1 MKVLNERKL
10 NIITAIIIFV
20 LAVGVTCVCFLP
32 NKVVLISGGKPYEP
46 IYNGN
51 RSQNCVA
58 ITFNVYENSDV
69 VEGILSVL
77 KQKNAKAT
85 FFLGG
90 CWADDNI
97 PLVLKIIQ
105 DGHEIGSHGYFH
117 KDHAKLTES
126 ENKAEMGLLHDLI
139 KRETGYNITLF
150 APPSGSF
157 SVKTLKVAQN
167 MGYKTIMW
175 SKDTIDWRDKSVKTV
190 YNRAT
195 KNISG
200 GDIVLMHPKEHTLN
214 ALPQILDYYKS
225 QGLSAVTVS
234 QCIGEI

>member
-1 MKVLNERKL
+1 MISDKKL
-10 NIITAIIIFV
+10 NIITVAIILI
-20 LAVGVTCVCFLP
+20 LTLGVACVCFLP
-32 NKVVLISGGKPYEP
+32 NKVALISGGKPYEP

-51 RSQNCVA
+51 RSQNTVA
-58 ITFNVYENSDV
+58 ITFNLYENAEI
-69 VEGILSVL
+69 VEGILKVL
-77 KQKNAKAT
+77 NQKNAKAT

-97 PLVLKIIQ
+97 PLVIKILEQ
-105 DGHEIGSHGYFH
+105 GHEIGSHGYFH
-117 KDHAKLTES
+117 KDHAKLSES
-126 ENKAEMGLLHDLI
+126 ENRAELSLLHDLI
-139 KRETGYNITLF
+139 KRETGYDITLF

-175 SKDTIDWRDKSVKTV
+175 TKDTVDWRDKSSKTV

-200 GDIVLMHPKEHTLN
+200 GDIVLMHPKEHTLA
-214 ALPQILDYYKS
+214 ALPDILDYYES
-225 QGLSAVTVS
+225 QGLSVVTVS
-234 QCIGEI
+234 ECIGEI